1 MVLAFVRVC
10 CCSEV
15 RHASTCIAVDADK
28 KAREGKLSRYN
39 IDESTVKLKK
49 NVPRKPLVHVSVT
62 GVERGVIR
70 LTFTISLDQSVGL
83 CDKTTCL
90 FVKTEVLLQIASC
103 IFRGRLGS
111 PRQFTLVFMFLFQQV
126 YRCSLSL
133 PPSLPPFL
141 PSSLPSP
148 SLSQVVC
155 RVYDTV

>member
-1 MVLAFVRVC
+1 VVLAFVRVC

-103 IFRGRLGS
+103 IFLGTIG
-111 PRQFTLVFMFLFQQV
+111 FTKTIYTRFHVFIPTGLQM
-126 YRCSLSL
+126 LSL
-133 PPSLPPFL
+133 PPSLPP
-141 PSSLPSP
+141 SLPSFLP
-148 SLSQVVC
+148 PFPLSVTSCVPC
-155 RVYDTV
+155 L